1 MLGRGARVLSALPG
15 RKLCSVASFNHV
27 SAAAI
32 HRACKSGSV
41 DCFAIARQAAWSRRY
56 SSSRIA
62 PSPFW
67 PWLAMPC
74 ECDMTTSLSSTEC
87 NQRAVTADAGARY
100 SVGYMVNPRA
110 VAAASRWGRR
120 QKITVA
126 ASDRDGCHSSQ
137 SASVPVAPWL
147 GRAVGKGPRTAGP
160 FNAAPPREQ
169 TLPTDIFL
177 AALF

>member
-1 MLGRGARVLSALPG
+1 
-15 RKLCSVASFNHV
+15 
-27 SAAAI
+27 
-32 HRACKSGSV
+32 
-41 DCFAIARQAAWSRRY
+41 
-56 SSSRIA
+56 
-62 PSPFW
+62 
-67 PWLAMPC
+67 MPC

-110 VAAASRWGRR
+110 VAAAQHCTDDEELMES
-120 QKITVA
+120 V
-126 ASDRDGCHSSQ
+126 DGCHSSQ

-147 GRAVGKGPRTAGP
+147 GRAVGKGPRTARP